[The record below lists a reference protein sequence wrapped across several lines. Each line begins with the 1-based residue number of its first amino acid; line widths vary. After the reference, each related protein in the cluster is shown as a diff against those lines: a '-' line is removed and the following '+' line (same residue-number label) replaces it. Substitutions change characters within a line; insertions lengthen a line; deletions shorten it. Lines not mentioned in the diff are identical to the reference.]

1 MKTFLSVFLV
11 LLLITACASGPSKGQ
26 LDDDVRRLCAID
38 GGIKVYETVKLP
50 AFRFEKDGS
59 IYIPSKQI
67 KKPKDKYYYES
78 SDVFLSKGNPEMWQS
93 HYKVY
98 RASDKKIA
106 RREHCLYKAGGDI
119 PGPWM
124 ETSFMCPEKAG
135 TSHLMMQ
142 IFIKD

>member
-50 AFRFEKDGS
+50 AYRFDEYGQVR
-59 IYIPSKQI
+59 IPT
-67 KKPKDKYYYES
+67 KKRAKPEDEYYYES
-78 SDVFLSKGNPEMWQS
+78 PIVYLIKGNPEMFQLGA
-93 HYKVY
+93 KLY
-98 RASDKKIA
+98 RASDEKLLGESTIYI
-106 RREHCLYKAGGDI
+106 RRGGDI

-124 ETSFMCPEKAG
+124 GTSYICPENSDISDLKK
-135 TSHLMMQ
+135 Q
-142 IFIKD
+142 VFIKD